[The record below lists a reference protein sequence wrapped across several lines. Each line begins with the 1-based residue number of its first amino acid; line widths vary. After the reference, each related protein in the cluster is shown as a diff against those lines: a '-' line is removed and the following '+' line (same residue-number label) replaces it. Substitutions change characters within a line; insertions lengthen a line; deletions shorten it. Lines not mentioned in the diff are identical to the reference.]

1 MSDSI
6 ELNGRRYRKPQR
18 PTVVICVDGCDP
30 AYIER
35 GIPDGVFPTIG
46 SFRRDGYLGTA
57 DAAMPTFTNPNNVSI
72 VTGVPPSVHG
82 IAGNYYLDR
91 ETGREIMMTDPE
103 LMHSETV
110 LALMAGAGV
119 MTGAVT
125 AKDKLRKLLGRN
137 LAGIC
142 FSSECA
148 PPEVEAMVG
157 RAKPDMYS
165 ADLSLFVLDA
175 GIAMLECREADL
187 LYLSLSDYV
196 QHAHAAGDPVA
207 DAFHRAIDDRV
218 GRLVELGAVVGL
230 VADHGMNDKALP
242 DGAPNVIF
250 LEDMLNERFGA
261 GAVRVICPIT
271 DPFVRH
277 HGALGSFVRVY
288 ARRAADLAAL
298 IEASAALPGVALALE
313 GPEAA
318 RRFEMPV
325 DREAD
330 FVVLGDNNT
339 VIGAARAEHDLSA
352 LAGHRLRSHGGLGE
366 QRVPFILSRP
376 LTLEYRH
383 RAETDRLRNFD
394 IFDFALNGVHRGS
407 RCVDGGERG
416 AAGGRPGPRR
426 PGGGAAVRNAGRPRG
441 RFRRARRRPHRDR
454 RLLRRARSLG
464 PRRPS
469 PALARR
475 PRRAPGAVHPIAA
488 AYSRIP
494 RSRRDPAAA

>member
-1 MSDSI
+1 MQMSCAHDISFSRVRSSAFRAIIRHGEKQMSDLI
-6 ELNGRRYRKPQR
+6 ELNCRRYRKPQR
-18 PTVVICVDGCDP
+18 PTVIICVDGCDP
-30 AYIER
+30 EYLER

-46 SFRRDGYLGTA
+46 SFRRTGFLGAA
-57 DAAMPTFTNPNNVSI
+57 DAVVPTFTNPNNVSI
-72 VTGVPPSVHG
+72 VTGAPPSVHG
-82 IAGNYYLDR
+82 IAGNYCLDR
-91 ETGREIMMTDPE
+91 ETGREIMMTDE
-103 LMHSETV
+103 RLMRSETI

-119 MTGAVT
+119 RAAAIT

-148 PPEVEAMVG
+148 GAEVEAMVG
-157 RAKPDMYS
+157 RARPDMYS

-175 GIAMLECREADL
+175 GIALLKRREADL

-196 QHAHAAGDPVA
+196 QHAHAPGDPEA

-218 GRLVELGAVVGL
+218 GCLVELGAVVGL

-250 LEDMLNERFGA
+250 LEDALNDRFGV

-288 ARRAADLAAL
+288 DRRAADLAAL
-298 IEASAALPGVALALE
+298 MTASAALPGVALVLD

-318 RRFEMPV
+318 RRFEMPA

-330 FVVLGDNNT
+330 FVALGDENT
-339 VIGAARAEHDLSA
+339 VIGASRAEHDLSG

-366 QRVPFILSRP
+366 QVVPFILSRP
-376 LTLEYRH
+376 LTREYRQVSES
-383 RAETDRLRNFD
+383 RRLRNFD
-394 IFDFALNGVHRGS
+394 IFDFALN
-407 RCVDGGERG
+407 
-416 AAGGRPGPRR
+416 
-426 PGGGAAVRNAGRPRG
+426 AVEN
-441 RFRRARRRPHRDR
+441 
-454 RLLRRARSLG
+454 
-464 PRRPS
+464 
-469 PALARR
+469 
-475 PRRAPGAVHPIAA
+475 
-488 AYSRIP
+488 
-494 RSRRDPAAA
+494 